1 MIQVGSLPW
10 KKSHFNDKADA
21 LSLVVANRWGEIPR
35 RYLTFAPVLNSLP
48 HLEKLLP
55 SMRRRATN
63 PDIGGATTYYLDN
76 RGALRWAAGLH
87 RLGQNAGSC
96 LICGA
101 LQLQLGNISGSW
113 LTTSGCGRREGEQ
126 DALLLPLVGQHHS
139 DMPAAGRIT
148 KSHSAHQTTNQSPC
162 DNRNCYSQRAK

>member
-1 MIQVGSLPW
+1 MLL
-10 KKSHFNDKADA
+10 
-21 LSLVVANRWGEIPR
+21 LSLVVASRPFFTACSKDSR
-35 RYLTFAPVLNSLP
+35 RYLPAFASVRDLLP

-55 SMRRRATN
+55 SMRRRRATN
-63 PDIGGATTYYLDN
+63 PDISKATTYLDN
-76 RGALRWAAGLH
+76 RGALGWAAGLH

-126 DALLLPLVGQHHS
+126 DALLLPLAGQHHG
-139 DMPAAGRIT
+139 DRPAAGRIT
-148 KSHSAHQTTNQSPC
+148 KSHSAHQTTRQSPS
-162 DNRNCYSQRAK
+162 DNRYCYSQRAK